1 MSYGDV
7 LNIVLGSACV
17 AVALLILMA
26 QTPALALRSRREAEN
41 HFLKLIE
48 ILKVVGH

>member
-1 MSYGDV
+1 MSYGGV

-17 AVALLILMA
+17 AVALIILMA
-26 QTPALALRSRREAEN
+26 QTPSLALRSRREAEN

-48 ILKVVGH
+48 IFKVVGH